1 MQNNSK
7 KTKYM
12 KQTIL
17 LFFIMMLA
25 GCSTDSSPSD
35 GLPPETK
42 TGANTFGCLID
53 GKLLVPRSGNN
64 SVVFPL
70 SGATLWG
77 AGYPDVFYYNELEI
91 IDYKS
96 PKSASFMFHMKN
108 IFYQGLGNYIIDE
121 SNGMSNIDGLDHH
134 YIHCVIF
141 DSKTNSYQKY
151 VSYQNSG
158 TFTITRLIT
167 NSANSN
173 NGNIISGTFNCRV
186 RNINNPNDEIEIT
199 KGRFDVNSLTVALKY
214 FP

>member
-1 MQNNSK
+1 
-7 KTKYM
+7 
-12 KQTIL
+12 
-17 LFFIMMLA
+17 MLA
-25 GCSTDSSPSD
+25 GCSTDSGPSD

-53 GKLLVPRSGNN
+53 GKLLIPRSGNN

-70 SGATLWG
+70 SGANLWR
-77 AGYPDVFYYNELEI
+77 GYPELSFDYYELEV

-96 PKSASFMFHMKN
+96 PKSASLMFHMHN
-108 IFYQGLGNYIIDE
+108 LVYHGLGTYTIDE

-134 YIHCVIF
+134 YMHCIVY

-158 TFTITRLIT
+158 TFTITKLIT
-167 NSANSN
+167 NPT
-173 NGNIISGTFNCRV
+173 NGTVISGTFSCKV

-199 KGRFDVNSLTVALKY
+199 KGQFDVNSLTIAMKY